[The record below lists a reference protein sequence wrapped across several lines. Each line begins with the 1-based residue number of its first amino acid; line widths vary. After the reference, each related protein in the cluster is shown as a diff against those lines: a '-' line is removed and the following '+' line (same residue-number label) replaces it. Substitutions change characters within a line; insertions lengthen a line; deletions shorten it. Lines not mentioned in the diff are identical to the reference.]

1 MIDGEKVL
9 DNILFIMNLNDKV
22 ILIGDS
28 EIVKIILFKILVG
41 EMELDEGFYKWG
53 VIILLSYFFKDNL
66 EFFEG
71 VNMNF
76 VDWLR

>member
-1 MIDGEKVL
+1 
-9 DNILFIMNLNDKV
+9 MNLNDKV

-41 EMELDEGFYKWG
+41 EMELDEGLFKWG